1 LRVQGEGGERNDYDD
16 NILGGREGDGCVDYF
31 FRKECGTNNDAG
43 AEGEWN
49 YCQFSLWGWLLVH
62 VWESRKIIGVDG
74 GSWGECESDLESTR
88 DKRKK
93 EQFF

>member
-1 LRVQGEGGERNDYDD
+1 MTISLE
-16 NILGGREGDGCVDYF
+16 GGREMVVSIIF
-31 FRKECGTNNDAG
+31 FERNAEQTTMRVLRGNGITVNLVCG
-43 AEGEWN
+43 
-49 YCQFSLWGWLLVH
+49 GWLLVH